1 MQSSA
6 ADPKSSAAAAA
17 SGRHDARMVCAIGA
31 GDPTQASRAGATKV
45 IPSKFAIIGPSSRA
59 GARPCCFSRST
70 SSGCSAPVT
79 AYAAIHAWDVRM
91 MQLAALCR
99 GPLRHDE
106 CRHSARFF
114 VLLRRQRLE
123 SSLSHAAAEQ
133 PTSPLWRMHFALRRQ
148 SALAHGH

>member
-79 AYAAIHAWDVRM
+79 AYVAIHACDARM
-91 MQLAALCR
+91 IDASATCSLQGECSRGRETRPRRMLDAQPAA
-99 GPLRHDE
+99 
-106 CRHSARFF
+106 
-114 VLLRRQRLE
+114 
-123 SSLSHAAAEQ
+123 SLQ
-133 PTSPLWRMHFALRRQ
+133 PRVAPMA
-148 SALAHGH
+148 